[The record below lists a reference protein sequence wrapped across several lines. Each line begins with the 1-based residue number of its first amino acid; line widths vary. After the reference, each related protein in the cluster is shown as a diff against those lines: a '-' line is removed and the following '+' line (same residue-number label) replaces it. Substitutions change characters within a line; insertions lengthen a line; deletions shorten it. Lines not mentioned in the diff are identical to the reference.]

1 VALVNLGE
9 GFSLGRSSAAPSS
22 SSKAA
27 SDNGK
32 AAAPAASAIP
42 SWVPLTWK
50 VPIVPLKHYAYQ
62 TALFFSMSYLNN
74 FAFKFNISQPLHMV
88 FRSANLVTT
97 FTMGYLFFGRR

>member
-1 VALVNLGE
+1 
-9 GFSLGRSSAAPSS
+9 
-22 SSKAA
+22 
-27 SDNGK
+27 
-32 AAAPAASAIP
+32 
-42 SWVPLTWK
+42 VPLTWK